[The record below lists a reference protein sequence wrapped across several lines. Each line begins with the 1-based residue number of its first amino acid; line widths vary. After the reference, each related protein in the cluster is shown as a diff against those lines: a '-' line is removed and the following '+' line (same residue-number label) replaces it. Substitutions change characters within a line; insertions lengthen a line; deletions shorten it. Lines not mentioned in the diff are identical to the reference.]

1 MSEQQHPDPL
11 EERVEE
17 RVNEFKQ
24 NFPLSD
30 ETARAAAEDSAH
42 HTVPSPSAEAV
53 ENERIRRAQE
63 LLGEP

>member
-11 EERVEE
+11 EQIVEE
-17 RVNEFKQ
+17 KVNEFQQ
-24 NFPLSD
+24 NFHLSD
-30 ETARAAAEDSAH
+30 ETARLAAEDSAA

-53 ENERIRRAQE
+53 ELDRIKRAQE